1 MSVDELWAN
10 ISKHD
15 TADEMM
21 FFNTKVVSGA
31 FLNSCQ
37 LQNAHAYVVL
47 GAVQLS
53 NGDRLVKVR
62 NPWGLERYICDY
74 NDESALW
81 TPELRRE
88 AGATPEAVNEGI
100 FFMRIEDF
108 YEQGQSTIVSYDTNG
123 WYDDHFLML
132 NDKTG
137 QNGKWSWCGPT
148 CTRHTVTVTSD
159 VAQDLIVTAHTW
171 DERTYPQEC
180 LKRNKVHS
188 IYREGNN
195 VVDMFRNGAHQMK
208 PVAYR
213 AGESKSYIL
222 EFDWDR
228 EGVTPDWSVTV
239 QAKNGSVSVKHQNGL
254 SSDSLPY
261 IEKKERSTQISTPTA
276 TQTTLTKSPTTSVV
290 SSVT

>member
-1 MSVDELWAN
+1 
-10 ISKHD
+10 
-15 TADEMM
+15 
-21 FFNTKVVSGA
+21 
-31 FLNSCQ
+31 
-37 LQNAHAYVVL
+37 
-47 GAVQLS
+47 
-53 NGDRLVKVR
+53 
-62 NPWGLERYICDY
+62 
-74 NDESALW
+74 
-81 TPELRRE
+81 
-88 AGATPEAVNEGI
+88 
-100 FFMRIEDF
+100 MRIEDF

-261 IEKKERSTQISTPTA
+261 IEKRERSTQISTPTA